1 MRVTQKAL
9 LLYLAVSDCNTWK
22 SLPHSHWLANGD
34 IPSTLQLVKQPV
46 GSETIPSS
54 CEVTCNSCEFMQT
67 DNVVKEVWPVSIAHN
82 VASFFCSRIHSYRIS
97 FPFHQQPF
105 GWLVGHQE
113 VKAYFGVQSLLK
125 LQGYPLTASYSAR
138 GFRGKDGTR
147 AHYHFL
153 LLLFMPSLLAKS
165 TCAYQSSF
173 SALQHTSHE
182 ANFAFI
188 DTFVRYFLSQVS
200 VN

>member
-1 MRVTQKAL
+1 MRELRFSTHRCSALRLHPSIFLLCSQLTELVAYMRVTQKAL
-9 LLYLAVSDCNTWK
+9 LLYLAVSDCNTSK

-34 IPSTLQLVKQPV
+34 IRSTLQLVKQPV

-97 FPFHQQPF
+97 FPFHQQPN
-105 GWLVGHQE
+105 GWLVGHHE

-125 LQGYPLTASYSAR
+125 LQGYPLTASYNI
-138 GFRGKDGTR
+138 
-147 AHYHFL
+147 YL
-153 LLLFMPSLLAKS
+153 LV
-165 TCAYQSSF
+165 C
-173 SALQHTSHE
+173 
-182 ANFAFI
+182 
-188 DTFVRYFLSQVS
+188 
-200 VN
+200 

>member
-1 MRVTQKAL
+1 MLQVFF
-9 LLYLAVSDCNTWK
+9 AV
-22 SLPHSHWLANGD
+22 GY
-34 IPSTLQLVKQPV
+34 IVI
-46 GSETIPSS
+46 G
-54 CEVTCNSCEFMQT
+54 
-67 DNVVKEVWPVSIAHN
+67 
-82 VASFFCSRIHSYRIS
+82 Y
-97 FPFHQQPF
+97 PFRF
-105 GWLVGHQE
+105 TNNRSVGWLDTTKLH
-113 VKAYFGVQSLLK
+113 FGVQSLLK